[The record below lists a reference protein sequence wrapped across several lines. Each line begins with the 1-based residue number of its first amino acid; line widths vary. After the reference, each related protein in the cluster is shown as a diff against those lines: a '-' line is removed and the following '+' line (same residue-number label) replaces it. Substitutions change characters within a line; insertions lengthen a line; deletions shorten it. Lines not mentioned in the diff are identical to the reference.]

1 MTVKFEKQNF
11 KATLFF
17 KKVYLNLH
25 YRIAAQYIR
34 CAFGLVWAPL
44 NRKYWLSCAIL
55 LIRKSHLIRATAVMP
70 SSAAF
75 HNGKPCDVKSE
86 SNNDIKMTRIY
97 IISHINHHRHHQFL
111 SIYII
116 MKINHDHRKSTSSR
130 SHPGYH
136 DCPMLH
142 RHNNVTCYNE
152 EAPWVALTWLS
163 SQTLFNHNDGSLK
176 SPPSSSS
183 SL

>member
-1 MTVKFEKQNF
+1 MS
-11 KATLFF
+11 
-17 KKVYLNLH
+17 
-25 YRIAAQYIR
+25 YRRAAQYIR

-55 LIRKSHLIRATAVMP
+55 HIRKSHLIRATAVMP

-97 IISHINHHRHHQFL
+97 IISHIHRHRHHQCL
-111 SIYII
+111 SIYTIMII
-116 MKINHDHRKSTSSR
+116 TIIASPPHQDYILVIMTAQRYI
-130 SHPGYH
+130 
-136 DCPMLH
+136 H

-176 SPPSSSS
+176 SPSSSSS